1 MSLKV
6 SRLDLKRFEVSVSQ
20 FTKLKCLG
28 LAKKNA
34 SLAVSRSLAF
44 TIHHHQCKYKRWKT
58 RSARAMEELA
68 KEKACIS
75 GGVAMVSCA
84 VEPHESENQAPIWIK

>member
-1 MSLKV
+1 MLEDFRANVLKH
-6 SRLDLKRFEVSVSQ
+6 FEVSVSQ

-34 SLAVSRSLAF
+34 SLAISRSLAF
-44 TIHHHQCKYKRWKT
+44 TIPHHQCKYKMLKT
-58 RSARAMEELA
+58 RPIPTRQGYGRACEG
-68 KEKACIS
+68 KACVS

-84 VEPHESENQAPIWIK
+84 IEPHERENQAPI